1 MDFSYSEEQELL
13 RNSVTRFLADNY
25 SFEIF
30 RKVSRGEPG
39 WRREVWKQFAELGL
53 LGASLPEAF
62 SGLGGG
68 AVETMIVMEAFG
80 RALVLEPYVPT
91 VVVAGGLIREAG
103 SEAQKR
109 EWLPRIASGDA
120 VIAFAFA
127 EPQGR
132 YNLADLATTAIKR
145 GTGYVLNGQKAV
157 VIGAPFA
164 DTFIATARTAGERR
178 DANGVSVFLVDA
190 RAKGISRRDYPT
202 MDGLRTSEITFEN
215 VETSSEN
222 MIGAAD
228 EAWPLIEQATD
239 EAIAAHGAEALGA
252 MRVMQ
257 ETTVEYSK
265 TRKQFGVPIGKF
277 QVLQHRMVDMFMQ
290 VEQSASMV
298 LMVTLKLGEHAVER
312 KKAASAAKVQIG
324 KAGRLVGQGAVQ
336 IHGGIGMT
344 DELALGHYF
353 KRVTML
359 DALYGNVDHH
369 LARYASLCSQT
380 EQLHRPK

>member
-13 RNSVTRFLADNY
+13 RNSVVRFLAANY
-25 SFEIF
+25 GFQTF
-30 RKVSRGEPG
+30 RKVSRSEPG
-39 WRREVWKQFAELGL
+39 WRREIWKQFAELGL
-53 LGASLPEAF
+53 LGASIPEAYG
-62 SGLGGG
+62 GLGGG

-80 RALVLEPYVPT
+80 RALVVEPYVPT
-91 VVVAGGLIREAG
+91 VVIAGGLIGIAG

-120 VIAFAFA
+120 VIAFALA

-132 YNLADLATTAIKR
+132 YNLADLATTARKR
-145 GTGYVLNGQKAV
+145 GAGYVLNGQKAV
-157 VIGAPFA
+157 VIGAPYA
-164 DTFIATARTAGERR
+164 DALVVTARTSGGRR
-178 DANGVSVFLVDA
+178 DAKGVSAFLVDA
-190 RAKGISRRDYPT
+190 HAKGISRRDYPT
-202 MDGLRTSEITFEN
+202 MDGLRASEITFEN
-215 VETSSEN
+215 VELSSESL
-222 MIGAAD
+222 IGAAD
-228 EAWPLIEQATD
+228 ESLAAIERATD
-239 EAIAAHGAEALGA
+239 EAIAAHCAEALGA

-277 QVLQHRMVDMFMQ
+277 QVQQHRMVDMFMA

-298 LMVTLKLGEHAVER
+298 LMVTLKLDEAADAR

-324 KAGRLVGQGAVQ
+324 RAARFVGQGAVQ

-369 LARYASLCSQT
+369 LARHASLA
-380 EQLHRPK
+380 R